1 MGTMLMD
8 SAPPAMAT
16 SPCPAMIR
24 SAAIAMDCK
33 PDEQNRL
40 TVIAETL
47 TGNPA
52 RSEAIRARFIPCSA
66 SGVAQPM
73 MTSSMS
79 SGLTPFAR
87 ASASLITSAAR
98 SSGRVAR
105 SVPFGALP
113 TAVRTELTSTA
124 SRMAHLRGD
133 ARSIVTKYSIGCQW
147 ARKSNRAGTWNHSTK
162 RRPPERKHRHP
173 GGMLSVEL
181 DRHRDLHGFRHA
193 VQRPGLILPP
203 AERVQGGLA
212 KDRRTRDHSGGNNIA
227 GRTYRGV
234 DHDVAFDSA

>member
-1 MGTMLMD
+1 MD

-73 MTSSMS
+73 ITSSMS

-133 ARSIVTKYSIGCQW
+133 AGSIVTSCSIGCHW
-147 ARKSNRAGTWNHSTK
+147 TKKSNRTGISSRTK
-162 RRPPERKHRHP
+162 KQRQRNWKYRSYDRS
-173 GGMLSVEL
+173 LFVEL
-181 DRHRDLHGFRHA
+181 DRHRSLHGYRLA
-193 VQRPGLILPP
+193 VQHRGLILP
-203 AERVQGGLA
+203 AAQCVHRGLA
-212 KDRRTRDHSGGNNIA
+212 KYRRTRDHFRGYHVA
-227 GRTYRGV
+227 GQTY
-234 DHDVAFDSA
+234 